1 MKKLAGVL
9 ACAVALFCLC
19 GCGESV
25 DENKTPEQVK
35 SEVVTLNKEQIQ
47 AKIAACNAFIEKK
60 TKELNEVLAKI
71 KATPLDKLLSE
82 DTKKLNA
89 QASEIR
95 KSIEKVSAQV
105 KAYADGIADK
115 AKEKTGK

>member
-1 MKKLAGVL
+1 MMKLASVL
-9 ACAVALFCLC
+9 ACAVAMFCLC

-35 SEVVTLNKEQIQ
+35 SEVVTLNKDQIQ

-60 TKELNEVLAKI
+60 TKEMNEVLAKV

-82 DTKKLNA
+82 DTKKLNEQAA
-89 QASEIR
+89 QIR
-95 KSIEKVSAQV
+95 DSIERVSAQV
-105 KAYADGIADK
+105 KAYADGLAEK
-115 AKEKTGK
+115 AKENKK

>member
-1 MKKLAGVL
+1 MKMKKLASVL
-9 ACAVALFCLC
+9 ACAVAMFCLC

-60 TKELNEVLAKI
+60 TKELNEVLAKV
-71 KATPLDKLLSE
+71 KATPLVSPRSRPPRWTNSSARIPRSSTNRPLRS
-82 DTKKLNA
+82 A
-89 QASEIR
+89 IR
-95 KSIEKVSAQV
+95 SNGSPLR
-105 KAYADGIADK
+105 
-115 AKEKTGK
+115 